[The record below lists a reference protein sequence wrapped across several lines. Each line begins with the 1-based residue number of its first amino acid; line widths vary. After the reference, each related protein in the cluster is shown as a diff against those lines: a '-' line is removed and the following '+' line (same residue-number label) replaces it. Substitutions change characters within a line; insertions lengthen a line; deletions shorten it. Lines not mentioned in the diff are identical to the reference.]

1 MLVAAGSPMKFPA
14 YFVINR
20 RGNSHINEKVLKI
33 TGRWIDLALLA
44 SNTDPWRPPTESE
57 SECHLNEAKV

>member
-1 MLVAAGSPMKFPA
+1 MKFPA

-20 RGNSHINEKVLKI
+20 TGNSHINEKVLKI

-44 SNTDPWRPPTESE
+44 SNTDP
-57 SECHLNEAKV
+57 